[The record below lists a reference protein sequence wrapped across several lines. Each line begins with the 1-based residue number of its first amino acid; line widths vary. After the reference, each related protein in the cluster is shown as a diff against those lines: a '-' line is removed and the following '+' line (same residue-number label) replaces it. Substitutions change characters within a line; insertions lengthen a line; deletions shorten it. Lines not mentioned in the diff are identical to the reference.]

1 MSVLA
6 DEDNT
11 FNKLLDEYK
20 SNYVQYVSTGSQDYK
35 RAYENAR
42 NAIQAMISKKQ
53 ETVDKERAD
62 MKHFVGAYKKDGESL
77 GKLQDKAGDM
87 YTNAQK
93 IQDRYETSKK
103 RYDNWLN
110 NEEPSQVIDYTN
122 GYGIVWRMGL
132 AILLLL
138 FVFGLSFYNPNV
150 LNRSWGWGNGYGA
163 GTTIS
168 IPSFGSPVPGTPVP
182 GTPVPGTPVPGTP
195 VFGIPGTPRSP
206 ASGVSITMSP
216 AWGRR

>member
-20 SNYVQYVSTGSQDYK
+20 SNYVQYVSAGSQDYK

-42 NAIQAMISKKQ
+42 NAIHSMISKKQ
-53 ETVDKERAD
+53 EAVDKERAD

-87 YTNAQK
+87 YKNAQK

-103 RYDNWLN
+103 RYENWLN
-110 NEEPSQVIDYTN
+110 NEEPSQAIDYTN

-132 AILLLL
+132 AVLLLL

-150 LNRSWGWGNGYGA
+150 SNQSWGWGYGA

-168 IPSFGSPVPGTPVP
+168 IPSFGSSVPGTPAFGSPIP
-182 GTPVPGTPVPGTP
+182 GTPA
-195 VFGIPGTPRSP
+195 FGTPRSP
-206 ASGVSITMSP
+206 GPGMSITMTP